1 MNAAELA
8 AVIAA
13 AFFAVAMCAAV
24 YVLAKLAG
32 LIGATTSLV
41 TRYQA
46 GADDLLG
53 RSRAIVERADA
64 QLARTSALADG
75 VDEVAASM
83 SDLSEQVTAVADTA
97 RVIATGLG
105 TPVLRLAAA
114 GHGVRYA
121 LALRR
126 SGQAEGGPGL
136 HGPARLQ
143 AVPET
148 RGLPAAPRDDS
159 DPAIA
164 SRGSRARRPRET
176 WRERTD
182 RVRAAR
188 DRAARDRAAG
198 AGPGS
203 LAATASRPGAERV
216 QP

>member
-24 YVLAKLAG
+24 YVLARLAG
-32 LIGATTSLV
+32 LIGAATSLM

-46 GADDLLG
+46 GADDLLA
-53 RSRAIVERADA
+53 RSQATVERADA
-64 QLARTSALADG
+64 QLARTGALADG

-83 SDLSEQVTAVADTA
+83 SDLSKQVTAVADTA

-105 TPVLRLAAA
+105 TPVMRLAAA

-121 LALRR
+121 LVLRR
-126 SGQAEGGPGL
+126 SGQANGGPSVRGQ
-136 HGPARLQ
+136 ARLQ

-148 RGLPAAPRDDS
+148 RGLPAGPRDGS
-159 DPAIA
+159 DAVIP
-164 SRGSRARRPRET
+164 SRGSRTRRPRET

-188 DRAARDRAAG
+188 DCAARDLAAG
-198 AGPGS
+198 AGPGP
-203 LAATASRPGAERV
+203 LGPAASRSSAERA